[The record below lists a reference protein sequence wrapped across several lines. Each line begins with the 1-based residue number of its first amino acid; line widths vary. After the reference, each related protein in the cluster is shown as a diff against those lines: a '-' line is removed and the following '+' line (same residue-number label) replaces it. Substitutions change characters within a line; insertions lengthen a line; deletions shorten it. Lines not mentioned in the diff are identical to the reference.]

1 MTPEATGGGG
11 VSMILMAVTQL
22 VLAAG
27 VVYLYIRA
35 QRARREAEHLRRE
48 KEIIFGF
55 VHDIGEIFAETEDLD
70 ADVLLK
76 RVLFYAQR
84 TTHAGA
90 GAVYVAE
97 SEGHLLRARAIAGL
111 FPPLG
116 ETIEKGLDAGLAKS
130 RHIEDLVRTRRIA
143 RGEGL
148 IGAVAQSGESILIP
162 DARQDPRVPR
172 HALDFL
178 SIRSLLLVPLR
189 IHRGTLGV
197 LALANRDE
205 AGAFTETDRNL
216 IQALAD
222 QASAA
227 LHYASL
233 REHLDEK
240 RRIDH
245 DLSVARQIQ
254 ASLLPSSLPHL
265 PTVELAAFNEPAQQ
279 IGGDY
284 YDVVRVDDRRI
295 GLAIADV
302 SGKGIGGALLM
313 SVCRSML
320 RAHAPGRS
328 SPAEVLCAI
337 NRVMRADIAEDMF
350 VTMLYMV
357 LELDSRAL
365 TIARAGHERA
375 VLIRGNDVRFLG
387 AGGAAIGLLDDDSF
401 YAALEEH
408 RETLQPGD
416 VVAAYTDGI
425 TEAMN
430 AREEEWGLPAFLDA
444 CKVAAADGAGPVVA
458 NVRQRVERFVSGRAQ
473 YDDMTLLV
481 FRQLG

>member
-1 MTPEATGGGG
+1 MSGAGALPM
-11 VSMILMAVTQL
+11 VLMAVTQL
-22 VLAAG
+22 VLAGG

-35 QRARREAEHLRRE
+35 QSARREAARLRRE

-55 VHDIGEIFAETEDLD
+55 VHDIGDIFAEAEDLD
-70 ADVLLK
+70 ADILLK

-84 TTHAGA
+84 TTCAGA
-90 GAVYVAE
+90 GAVYVYE
-97 SEGHLLRARAIAGL
+97 PDNVKLRARAIAGL

-116 ETIEKGLDAGLAKS
+116 ETLERGLEAGVAKS
-130 RHIEDLVRTRRIA
+130 RHIEDLVRTRLIA

-148 IGAVAQSGESILIP
+148 IGTVAQDGAPILIA
-162 DARQDPRVPR
+162 DAAQDPRVPR

-178 SIRSLLLVPLR
+178 AIRSLLLVPLR

-197 LALANRDE
+197 LALANRE
-205 AGAFTETDRNL
+205 AGAPFTETDRDL

-222 QASAA
+222 QAAAA

-240 RRIDH
+240 RRIDR

-254 ASLLPSSLPHL
+254 ASLLPASLPHL

-320 RAHAPGRS
+320 RAHAPGRA
-328 SPAEVLCAI
+328 SPAEVLRAI

-350 VTMLYMV
+350 ITMLYMV
-357 LELDSRAL
+357 LDQETGGL

-375 VLIRGNDVRFLG
+375 VLVRGKQIEFLG
-387 AGGAAIGLLDDDSF
+387 AGGTAIGLMDADTFDTM
-401 YAALEEH
+401 LEETVH
-408 RETLQPGD
+408 MLAPGD
-416 VVAAYTDGI
+416 VIATYTDGI

-430 AREEEWGLPAFLDA
+430 MREEEWGLHALLDA
-444 CKVAAADGAGPVVA
+444 CKVAAAEGAAPVVN
-458 NVRQRVERFVSGRAQ
+458 NVRQRLERFVGGRAQ

-481 FRQLG
+481 FRWRG